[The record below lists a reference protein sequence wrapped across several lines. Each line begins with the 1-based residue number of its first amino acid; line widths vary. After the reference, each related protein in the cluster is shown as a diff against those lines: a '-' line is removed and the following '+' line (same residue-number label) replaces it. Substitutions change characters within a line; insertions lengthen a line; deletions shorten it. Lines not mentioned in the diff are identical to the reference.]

1 MSYREDE
8 KRWKR
13 IHDMLAAEASGKAPR
28 PVASQRTLFGIPS
41 TVEQTIAKAVAEDE
55 KARHMKRA
63 TQPQRIDHPLE
74 PIFDE
79 HSRILILGTMPSPK
93 SREIGFYYGHP
104 QNRFWRVLARLFDE
118 PVATT
123 NERRRDQLLR
133 HHIALWD
140 VLASCEIAGASD
152 ASITNAV
159 PNDLSRILDVAPIEA
174 VFCTGAKAAEL
185 YARHCE
191 AQTGIPCVKL
201 PSTSPANAAAKFEQL
216 VSAYAEMLPHLH
228 ELEPPIFDIQ
238 RVIQLEQDID
248 AACTSLAELMD
259 RAGTAIAHRVQ
270 TDHPGAAVAI
280 LCGNGNNGG
289 DGWVAARELA
299 RAGRNVTVICARTP
313 EQLKAQPA
321 RNAAIAC
328 EPILSEQG
336 VRILANPD
344 EEALETALSHADV
357 IVDALLGTGFAGQT
371 VKAPFDSWIRA
382 ANDRQAPA
390 NRAHP
395 SDPASMGND
404 CPPPAF
410 VIAADTPSGLNAQ
423 TGTTS
428 DPCIHANQTITM
440 MVSKPGLELP
450 ASKPYCGEV
459 RIAPLHYLEPFM

>member
-1 MSYREDE
+1 MNYREDE

-13 IHDMLAAEASGKAPR
+13 IHDLLVAEASGKAPR
-28 PVASQRTLFGIPS
+28 PVISQRTLFGIPS
-41 TVEQTIAKAVAEDE
+41 SVEQTIAKAVAEDE
-55 KARHMKRA
+55 KARHMKR
-63 TQPQRIDHPLE
+63 TSESQRIDHPLE

-79 HSRILILGTMPSPK
+79 HSRVLVLGTMPSPK
-93 SREIGFYYGHP
+93 SREVGFYYGHP

-152 ASITNAV
+152 ASITDAV
-159 PNDLSRILDVAPIEA
+159 PNDLSVILDAAPIEA

-191 AQTGIPCVKL
+191 PQTGIPCIKL
-201 PSTSPANAAAKFEQL
+201 PSTSPANAAAKFDQL
-216 VSAYAEMLPHLH
+216 VSAYAELLPHLH
-228 ELEPPIFDIQ
+228 EPDPLTFDIP
-238 RVIQLEQDID
+238 RVIQLEHDID
-248 AACTSLAELMD
+248 ASSASLAELMD

-270 TDHPGAAVAI
+270 TDHPGATVVV

-299 RAGRNVTVICARTP
+299 CAGRNVTIICTRTP

-321 RNAAIAC
+321 RDAALAC
-328 EPILSEQG
+328 EPILAEHG
-336 VRILANPD
+336 ARILVNPD
-344 EEALETALSHADV
+344 EQALEGALAHADV
-357 IVDALLGTGFAGQT
+357 IIDALLGTGFEGQT
-371 VKAPFDSWIRA
+371 VKEPFDAWINA
-382 ANDRQAPA
+382 SNARQAPD

-395 SDPASMGND
+395 SDPASMASD

-423 TGTTS
+423 TGS
-428 DPCIHANQTITM
+428 ASNPCIHANQTITM

-450 ASKPYCGEV
+450 ASQRYCGDV
-459 RIAPLHYLEPFM
+459 RIAPLHYLEPFT